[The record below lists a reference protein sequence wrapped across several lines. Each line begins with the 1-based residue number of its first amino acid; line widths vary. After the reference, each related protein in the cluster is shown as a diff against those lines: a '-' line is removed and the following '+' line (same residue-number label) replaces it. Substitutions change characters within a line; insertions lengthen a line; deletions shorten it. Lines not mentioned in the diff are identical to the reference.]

1 MSTLFGDQWNV
12 STRFNLVR
20 LQALLEPY
28 YDITTVARQWSL
40 SKDQASPGLVV
51 LKMKERA
58 TAKGTFDRTD
68 FVPSHEANHILPAD
82 PLFTRLLTLAHRPN
96 PRPAIRDVNAGTERS
111 TAQLLSD
118 TLRLRRVLKRGL
130 STQTIDDLHHG
141 REVYISILAPGGYEF
156 AVGVLAI
163 MALGAAASPHSS
175 AQPVKEAAYYVNK
188 SRSVAVLTATPSL
201 DLGEALAKEIRA
213 TGNPEFVSV
222 PINGIDCE
230 APFPLD
236 AIKISSNRWHDPNAP
251 GVVIFTSGTTGPP
264 KGAVLRRAAVMEG
277 SMCFAQQIGLQESD
291 VLLHLLPVHH
301 ATGIWVSFFPFIQTG
316 ACIEFRSGSFDPKW
330 TWNRWRQGGLTHFT
344 GVPTI
349 YMRLMRF
356 YQEHLVKLS
365 APDLETYRA
374 AVAAFKVCLCGTSA
388 LPMPINDFWS
398 GLMNGRRIIQRYG
411 STEMGVVFNMSVDP
425 DEDVP
430 DGSVGQVTYGVEVKL
445 TDGDEGEVSIKSFNM
460 FSRYLHDPQETANA
474 HDGDGYFKSGD
485 VARREGKYYFI
496 VGRASVDVIKSGG
509 YKISALDIER
519 ELLAL
524 PYIGE
529 VMVVGVP
536 DDEFGQRVGA
546 VVSLRNDRVARD
558 FFVRSKRKPKQ
569 LRLDDLRADVR
580 SRLAGYKLPTLLRVI
595 EDELPKSG
603 TGKVVKKVLGP
614 QYFPPD
620 YTKDKAV
627 QVWNS
632 TKSGGRT
639 KL

>member
-1 MSTLFGDQWNV
+1 M
-12 STRFNLVR
+12 
-20 LQALLEPY
+20 
-28 YDITTVARQWSL
+28 ITNDKPDTSV
-40 SKDQASPGLVV
+40 G
-51 LKMKERA
+51 
-58 TAKGTFDRTD
+58 FDRTD
-68 FVPSHEANHILPAD
+68 FVPSHAADHILPAD

-96 PRPAIRDVNAGTERS
+96 PRPAIRDVNAGIER
-111 TAQLLSD
+111 TAAQLLSD
-118 TLRLRRVLKRGL
+118 ALNLRRVLKGNLTAPTL
-130 STQTIDDLHHG
+130 SDLQQG

-163 MALGAAASPHSS
+163 LALGAAASPFSS
-175 AQPVKEAAYYVNK
+175 AQPVKEAVYYVNK
-188 SRSVAVLTATPSL
+188 ARSAAVLTATPAL

-213 TGNPEFVSV
+213 TSNPEFVSI
-222 PINGIDCE
+222 PINAIE
-230 APFPLD
+230 REPPVLLD
-236 AIKISSNRWHDPNAP
+236 TIKISSNRWHDPNGP

-264 KGAVLRRAAVMEG
+264 KGAVLRRAAMTEG
-277 SMCFAQQIGLQESD
+277 SMSFAQQIGLQESD

-316 ACIEFRSGSFDPKW
+316 ACIEFRSGSFSPEW

-349 YMRLMRF
+349 YMRMMRY
-356 YQEHLVKLS
+356 YQEHVTKLP
-365 APDLETYRA
+365 AAQAETFRA

-388 LPMPINDFWS
+388 LPKPINDFWTS
-398 GLMNGRRIIQRYG
+398 LLDGRRIVQRYG
-411 STEMGVVFNMSVDP
+411 STEMGVVFNMSADP
-425 DEDVP
+425 TEDVP

-445 TDGDEGEVSIKSFNM
+445 ADGDEGEVLIKSFNM
-460 FSRYLHDPQETANA
+460 FSKYLYDPEATANA
-474 HDGDGYFKSGD
+474 HDADGYFKSGD
-485 VARREGKYYFI
+485 VARRQGKYYFI

-519 ELLAL
+519 ELLSL

-529 VMVVGVP
+529 AMVVGVP

-546 VVSLRNDRVARD
+546 VVSLRNDEVARD
-558 FFVRSKRKPKQ
+558 FLTRNKRGLGH

-595 EDELPKSG
+595 EGELPKSG
-603 TGKVVKKVLGP
+603 TGKVVKKTLGP
-614 QYFPPD
+614 QYFPPNYAD
-620 YTKDKAV
+620 DEAV

-632 TKSGGRT
+632 RKTVRET